1 MAAFSYFDKDQS
13 GYITVDEL
21 QQACNEFNMGH
32 AHIEEMI
39 KEADQDNV
47 RTTLQSMHTTFEVDV
62 HSSNF
67 VYLFILLVVRAVS
80 RNRIDNGLVF
90 GNVQTKSVKPKLV

>member
-47 RTTLQSMHTTFEVDV
+47 RTLQSRHTTFEVDV
-62 HSSNF
+62 HYRNF
-67 VYLFILLVVRAVS
+67 IYLFIKKIHS
-80 RNRIDNGLVF
+80 HKF
-90 GNVQTKSVKPKLV
+90 C